1 MTAPHKTW
9 RRKPV
14 LLGIY
19 GLAFA
24 LALAHAFPAGAVV
37 LTGEVRSKGAQE
49 IFTPPSFSSP
59 VVLRFYVEDGAKVKK
74 GDPVLRIDAGQAA
87 QQLQSL
93 RDKIE
98 QARIKAD
105 KDVADLE
112 LKRVDAELA
121 LVDARAAEQ
130 TAAVD
135 ASLPRDLLMALDYDR
150 YQGDYKRTQRE
161 RALATSKL
169 VDAKSAVAQR
179 RQDSALEVKKLDL
192 QLAFFQAQVESST
205 VFAERDGTVVHAFQT
220 GRSFGSSGGGRY
232 EEGSTSFPGTVVG
245 NIVSVG
251 SRYDVRAWV
260 LEPDRAGLETG
271 QPVHLSFDALPGRSL
286 EGHIQAI
293 AGASETKLEWGD
305 GRYFSIDIDLADSAH
320 KLPLLPG
327 MSVRVETD
335 ASETASN
342 VVPTTG
348 KAITATG
355 EIYAQSTIAIVPPQ
369 IENLWQLNI
378 TQMADDGSQV
388 KKGQP
393 VVVFAGGDLMQDLP
407 AKQSELAE
415 KQRTQEK
422 LRLELADKAR
432 EAALATAQAKSDAE
446 KAARKTQ
453 QPKEYIAGVEYK
465 KLLIDRDRTAKK
477 SVLAKTREAVAARDR
492 AAEQRA
498 ADADVAQLQREVQ
511 RIQQSLAKLSVAA
524 PRDGIFLHHSSW
536 SGDKIDTGSQVW
548 RGISVADIPDMKTLA
563 VRASLPEREL
573 QRVRTG
579 QKVHVVLG
587 GGGRRLPG
595 TIAEIGNSVHS
606 KSRADNVPV
615 VDLTI
620 RLGGTDSQPI
630 KPGQPVTV
638 EIPVSVRPAS
648 TRAAAGDTSR

>member
-1 MTAPHKTW
+1 MIALRNVSHRSTASL
-9 RRKPV
+9 V
-14 LLGIY
+14 AC
-19 GLAFA
+19 GLA
-24 LALAHAFPAGAVV
+24 LTLAFPAAAVV
-37 LTGEVRSKGAQE
+37 LTGEVRSQGAQE

-121 LVDARAAEQ
+121 LVDAKAAEQ

-161 RALATSKL
+161 RALAVSKL
-169 VDAKSAVAQR
+169 ADAKAAVMQR
-179 RQDSALEVKKLDL
+179 RQDSALEVKKLEL
-192 QLAFFQAQVESST
+192 QLSFFEAQVESST
-205 VFAERDGTVVHAFQT
+205 VLAERDGTVVHAFQT
-220 GRSFGSSGGGRY
+220 GRSFGSGGGRY
-232 EEGSTSFPGTVVG
+232 EEGSTSYPGTVVG

-251 SRYDVRAWV
+251 GRYDVRAWV
-260 LEPDRAGLETG
+260 LEPDRSGLKTG
-271 QPVHLSFDALPGRSL
+271 QPVRLSFDALPGRSL
-286 EGHIQAI
+286 DGHIQTI
-293 AGASETKLEWGD
+293 AGASETKPEWGD
-305 GRYFSIDIDLADSAH
+305 GRYFSIDIDMGDGAH
-320 KLPLLPG
+320 DLRLLPG

-335 ASETASN
+335 ARETASN
-342 VVPTTG
+342 IAPATG

-432 EAALATAQAKSDAE
+432 VAALATAQAKSDAE
-446 KAARKTQ
+446 KAVRKTQ
-453 QPKEYIAGVEYK
+453 QPKEYIAGIEYK
-465 KLLIDRDRTAKK
+465 KLLIDRDRTARK
-477 SVLAKTREAVAARDR
+477 SALAKTRETVAARDR

-536 SGDKIDTGSQVW
+536 NGDKIDTGSQVW

-563 VRASLPEREL
+563 VRASLPERDL

-579 QKVHVVLG
+579 QKVYVVLG

-606 KSRADNVPV
+606 KSRAENVPV

-620 RLGGTDSQPI
+620 RLGGTDSQPL

-638 EIPVSVRPAS
+638 EIPVSTRPAS
-648 TRAAAGDTSR
+648 TRAAARGASR